1 MRKNSTSSRKNDRR
15 KSLTSLAESVIAE
28 KFAKSQR
35 YFIRINFVIFY
46 ESYNMICNFFSS
58 QNIQETNKRS
68 NLKKR
73 LYSEKGSASSSG
85 HIMMEPFYFYLGT
98 PKSMTTSED
107 FSSDILNTLNKLKES
122 TSRYANKNALLCH

>member
-35 YFIRINFVIFY
+35 YFIRINFVICY
-46 ESYNMICNFFSS
+46 DSYNMISKFFSS

-73 LYSEKGSASSSG
+73 LYSEKGSA
-85 HIMMEPFYFYLGT
+85 P
-98 PKSMTTSED
+98 
-107 FSSDILNTLNKLKES
+107 SSDFF
-122 TSRYANKNALLCH
+122 

>member
-1 MRKNSTSSRKNDRR
+1 M
-15 KSLTSLAESVIAE
+15 
-28 KFAKSQR
+28 
-35 YFIRINFVIFY
+35 INI
-46 ESYNMICNFFSS
+46 FFSS

-73 LYSEKGSASSSG
+73 LYSEKGSAPSSG
-85 HIMMEPFYFYLGT
+85 NFLMELFDFYLGT

-122 TSRYANKNALLCH
+122 TSRYENSKCSLVPLVAYT